1 MGEMKKVLILLLL
14 LSFCGGNS
22 AVIDETATVE
32 ESTTTTSTSTTTS
45 TVSTTTT
52 TLAEKVMTLDDYL
65 GEAFAPSYSP
75 NELLRYEKDMY
86 DHYFSDTRNK
96 LIEESIINLT
106 ITETT
111 EYKNTVILGD
121 DVVCEED
128 EFIIENA
135 NEDGVSPEEYCNKLV
150 TVSDWNYI
158 RYPIFKNEVPSIFKN
173 TSFDEKPIGKCLD
186 SLNEEIYSFV
196 YSLSDFYYK
205 DVKETKDLG
214 FKNWHR
220 NIFSGDFQ
228 VTWISPR
235 SEKGDGSVKYGN
247 ATFISGM
254 YPSPA
259 SFFLDEIGAE
269 PEEYG
274 VVSIV
279 FDFYKYYA
287 GAANG
292 QWFVET
298 LNYDL
303 VNCKKI
309 NLDDIFSNKNLSADI
324 YDGDILIP
332 QSYPEELLEEWLN
345 QETEAWIYALNYE
358 YSKVQCLLDNEFCD
372 ELGTLLYNY
381 APSKELFL
389 DFAFDSNGLIFFFD
403 KYQISCGGCSAP
415 FPLIQFERL
424 FRILDL
430 NSLSK
435 NN

>member
-1 MGEMKKVLILLLL
+1 M
-14 LSFCGGNS
+14 
-22 AVIDETATVE
+22 
-32 ESTTTTSTSTTTS
+32 
-45 TVSTTTT
+45 
-52 TLAEKVMTLDDYL
+52 
-65 GEAFAPSYSP
+65 
-75 NELLRYEKDMY
+75 
-86 DHYFSDTRNK
+86 
-96 LIEESIINLT
+96 
-106 ITETT
+106 
-111 EYKNTVILGD
+111 
-121 DVVCEED
+121 
-128 EFIIENA
+128 
-135 NEDGVSPEEYCNKLV
+135 
-150 TVSDWNYI
+150 
-158 RYPIFKNEVPSIFKN
+158 
-173 TSFDEKPIGKCLD
+173 D

-235 SEKGDGSVKYGN
+235 SVKDDGSVKYGD
-247 ATFISGM
+247 ATFISGS

-309 NLDDIFSNKNLSADI
+309 NLDDIFSNRNLSADI
-324 YDGDILIP
+324 YDG
-332 QSYPEELLEEWLN
+332 S
-345 QETEAWIYALNYE
+345 
-358 YSKVQCLLDNEFCD
+358 
-372 ELGTLLYNY
+372 
-381 APSKELFL
+381 
-389 DFAFDSNGLIFFFD
+389 
-403 KYQISCGGCSAP
+403 
-415 FPLIQFERL
+415 
-424 FRILDL
+424 
-430 NSLSK
+430 
-435 NN
+435 